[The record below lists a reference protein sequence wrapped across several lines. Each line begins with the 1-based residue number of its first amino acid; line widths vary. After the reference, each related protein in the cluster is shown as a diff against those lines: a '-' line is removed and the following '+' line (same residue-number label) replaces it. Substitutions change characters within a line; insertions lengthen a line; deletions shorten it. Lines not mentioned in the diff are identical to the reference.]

1 MARSFSYDHYRDN
14 KRDDRSALRKA
25 DYRAFTQHRPDAE
38 RDEGH
43 LHGQGAQARTRELW
57 RELHEGERQ
66 QRATVEAQASRVPI
80 GALPPHDEVPEEVR
94 RSAPGQASFSEEDE
108 AFDRAFEALEGRE
121 EKREDAGRPAVA
133 LKEAKAQLGTLQR
146 SLGEA
151 AGALARLLR
160 LPVDALKMRD
170 PQPE

>member
-1 MARSFSYDHYRDN
+1 MARSFSYDHFRDN

-25 DYRAFTQHRPDAE
+25 EYKAFTQHRPEAE
-38 RDEGH
+38 RDGGP
-43 LHGQGAQARTRELW
+43 LHGRGAQARTRELW

-80 GALPPHDEVPEEVR
+80 GALPPHDELPDEILE
-94 RSAPGQASFSEEDE
+94 SASAEPQTDEDA
-108 AFDRAFEALEGRE
+108 AFERAFAPLEGDRE
-121 EKREDAGRPAVA
+121 RGPRKRGSPGA
-133 LKEAKAQLGTLQR
+133 LQEARSQFGTLQR

-151 AGALARLLR
+151 AGAFARLLR
-160 LPVDALKMRD
+160 IPVEALRMRN